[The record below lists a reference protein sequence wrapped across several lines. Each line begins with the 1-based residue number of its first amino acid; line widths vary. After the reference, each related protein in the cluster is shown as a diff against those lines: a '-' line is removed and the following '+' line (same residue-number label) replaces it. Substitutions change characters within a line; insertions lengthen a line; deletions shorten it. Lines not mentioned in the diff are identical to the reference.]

1 MPLEKIP
8 KYGTKA
14 FVLLRFSFF
23 CLSVCSFCLLAFFF
37 FFFFFCCLVVC
48 LLFLFVCLL
57 ACLLVFVLVS
67 CSCFGF
73 LDVIGLWFC
82 FS

>member
-23 CLSVCSFCLLAFFF
+23 VCLFVRFVCWLFFF
-37 FFFFFCCLVVC
+37 FFFFFLLFGCVFIVFVC
-48 LLFLFVCLL
+48 LFACLL
-57 ACLLVFVLVS
+57 AC
-67 CSCFGF
+67 
-73 LDVIGLWFC
+73 FC